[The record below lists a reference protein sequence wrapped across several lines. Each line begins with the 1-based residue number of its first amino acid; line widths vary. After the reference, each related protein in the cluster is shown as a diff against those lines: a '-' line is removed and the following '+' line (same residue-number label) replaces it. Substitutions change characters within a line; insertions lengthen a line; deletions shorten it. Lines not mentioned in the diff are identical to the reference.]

1 MMELLLDRVQHTRS
15 ALREHMLET
24 IFNEFDVECMGLDEE
39 KRKIKYHEMM
49 ESPFRFFRG
58 SAYLFYYDVTKI
70 PFPYHTPADKPA
82 WIQGDLHMDNFG
94 CFQNEAG
101 KIVYDINDFD
111 EGYIG
116 SYLYDILR
124 MTVSIAL
131 YTDAEELSE
140 KEQKKRIV
148 HYLRSYY
155 KQLQRFKEDKD
166 DPLTLT
172 FTKENTKGPVKK
184 VLNKL
189 GKRQRHHLLADIT
202 SINEKGERTFNWD
215 EEIKPVT
222 DEELGK
228 IKEVMQQYFLT
239 IDAENKQDPSHYQV
253 KDVARKYGTG
263 TASIGLSRYYI
274 LIEGGQEAGGTDD
287 LVLEMKEVR
296 TSIPAYFLPYSS
308 VFWEKHAH
316 QGERVVATQKAM
328 HHLEDPYL
336 GYVTMDD
343 KHFYIRERSPYKK
356 KVKAENFTTL
366 KDYDQTLNIMG
377 RVTAKIHARADADI
391 ESTLLTHHSEVEILK
406 AIGDDVDQFIHHIT
420 YVAVNYKEQ
429 VKYDYTLFCN
439 WVEENFD
446 K

>member
-1 MMELLLDRVQHTRS
+1 
-15 ALREHMLET
+15 
-24 IFNEFDVECMGLDEE
+24 
-39 KRKIKYHEMM
+39 
-49 ESPFRFFRG
+49 
-58 SAYLFYYDVTKI
+58 
-70 PFPYHTPADKPA
+70 
-82 WIQGDLHMDNFG
+82 
-94 CFQNEAG
+94 
-101 KIVYDINDFD
+101 
-111 EGYIG
+111 
-116 SYLYDILR
+116 

-263 TASIGLSRYYI
+263 TAPIGLSRY
-274 LIEGGQEAGGTDD
+274 
-287 LVLEMKEVR
+287 
-296 TSIPAYFLPYSS
+296 
-308 VFWEKHAH
+308 
-316 QGERVVATQKAM
+316 
-328 HHLEDPYL
+328 
-336 GYVTMDD
+336 
-343 KHFYIRERSPYKK
+343 
-356 KVKAENFTTL
+356 
-366 KDYDQTLNIMG
+366 
-377 RVTAKIHARADADI
+377 
-391 ESTLLTHHSEVEILK
+391 
-406 AIGDDVDQFIHHIT
+406 
-420 YVAVNYKEQ
+420 
-429 VKYDYTLFCN
+429 
-439 WVEENFD
+439 
-446 K
+446 